1 MITDDYD
8 KPTIAELDDAN
19 RMLTEIQGA
28 SVVETGEVPDW
39 TYTAKYVLLEELERR
54 TEDDGNEPWITI
66 TDDNEVIVHD
76 EGDQ

>member
-8 KPTIAELDDAN
+8 DPTIAELDDAN

-28 SVVETGEVPDW
+28 SVAETGEVPDW

-54 TEDDGNEPWITI
+54 TEDDRKLNFPAKKWR
-66 TDDNEVIVHD
+66 DLKDALL
-76 EGDQ
+76 EGRP